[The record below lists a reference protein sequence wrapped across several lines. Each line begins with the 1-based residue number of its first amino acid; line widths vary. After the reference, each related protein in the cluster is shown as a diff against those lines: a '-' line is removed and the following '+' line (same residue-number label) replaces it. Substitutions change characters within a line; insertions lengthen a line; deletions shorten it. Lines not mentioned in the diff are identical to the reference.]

1 MDENKTNMIPVP
13 LPTEVPP
20 PPNLDKIPLD
30 ILHSAT
36 VEMLIQQNEDLSSRL
51 KVNIRRNSQ
60 LEQRILTQ
68 DKEIAELNRKRE
80 NVLAQIEI
88 IKEKEKI
95 WSTQKQDQQRQAES
109 LKKESELLELRY
121 NELYSTTRQKDKTRQ
136 AELNEK
142 HKQIQSLQSKLDI
155 MHRVRIRAKEKLRQL
170 LIDMAQGLHKTH
182 KHVRQS
188 ESSNRLLQRNFTDLR
203 NEIIEK
209 ENFFREQLQNLK
221 TASQKNLQALD
232 SKITS
237 LSESNRS
244 LREKKQELQT
254 DLEKMQLQ
262 LHEERK
268 NRIRLKKASEELNE
282 LKNER
287 LRMKRTLEDNQHQ
300 QDELRLTY
308 NEELQKLKSE
318 LKALKSHIE
327 KSDDNLSQSEK
338 KLLSLS
344 RDNREL
350 SEQLSSI
357 QKLWM
362 EAQQKLEKEELRSQ
376 TLEKI
381 NRQLSQQKKAE
392 KVEDSIASAHP
403 PVEIEKA
410 PISEADPFQ
419 KKIQNVFASQYRTM
433 SKSPDM
439 DV

>member
-109 LKKESELLELRY
+109 LRKESDLLELRY
-121 NELYSTTRQKDKTRQ
+121 NELYATTRQKDKNRQ
-136 AELNEK
+136 AELVEK
-142 HKQIQSLQSKLDI
+142 QKQIQSLQKKLDI

-170 LIDMAQGLHKTH
+170 LIDMAQGLHKSH

-221 TASQKNLQALD
+221 SASQKNLQSLD

-237 LSESNRS
+237 LTESNRF
-244 LREKKQELQT
+244 LREKKDELQA
-254 DLEKMQLQ
+254 DFDKMQLQ
-262 LHEERK
+262 LHEEKK
-268 NRIRLKKASEELNE
+268 NRIRLKKATEELNE

-287 LRMKRTLEDNQHQ
+287 LRMKRTLENHKDE
-300 QDELRLTY
+300 QDELRSAHS
-308 NEELQKLKSE
+308 EEIQKLKAE
-318 LKALKSHIE
+318 LKTLRTRVE
-327 KSDDNLSQSEK
+327 KSDDSLSQSEK
-338 KLLSLS
+338 KSLSLS
-344 RDNREL
+344 KDNREL
-350 SEQLSSI
+350 SNQLAAL

-362 EAQQKLEKEELRSQ
+362 QAQQKLEKEELRSQ

-381 NRQLSQQKKAE
+381 NRQLSQQKKTE
-392 KVEDSIASAHP
+392 KIESSIAVAHP
-403 PVEIEKA
+403 EPETEKA
-410 PISEADPFQ
+410 PNKEADPFQ

-433 SKSPDM
+433 GKSPEM